1 MSDSRFPFKIIGLHV
16 LRECDE
22 RFRKVLKPDTTYFFC
37 NDYEDDGKG
46 GVKKKTN
53 CQELSPAFFSLHE
66 NVQGP
71 LVNISCI
78 VGHNGDGKSSLI
90 ELLIRT
96 INNFA
101 YFSGFRSDHPDLK
114 FIPGV
119 YSKLYFLANN
129 NICCIN
135 CNGKSVE
142 FKAEEKELA
151 YKYSKSHRTEGERI
165 RKKEILN
172 YANNL
177 FHTFVSNYSLYAY
190 NSCEYKSESLSID
203 ESESWI
209 SALFNTNYAYQT
221 PIIIAPQRKQGAI
234 NINVEYFLSAQRLS
248 ELFLDCRQGKFK
260 ISNTEQVE
268 GFAYKME
275 KQSKLWTKTI
285 KEYLLKKTLGAR
297 EIIHFNVDF
306 SKNKFSLDFTNENV
320 LISNYEFWGSF
331 DRGFFDSN
339 LLDLA
344 RNLINKEVKEN
355 VTSTN
360 TDFGQYLKKIK
371 AHVQKKQVQS
381 LDPDSNIQDMIAQGG
396 DELTFLQFQRIYLV
410 YEIMARWIKELRINN
425 NEIFPLTF
433 TTDNPINHALWYL
446 TYKTIKVIESY
457 PDYFAVGISDF
468 EIPQH
473 FFHNEVHENN
483 INNWFD
489 VLDDDIKINQSHLT
503 LKIRQTL
510 YFIENLNSLPLLKQT
525 QDNFN
530 NVKINISSYGY
541 DYYLTCEQYYDSIKQ
556 VRDVANAIPPP
567 IFEKDY
573 LISHKGK
580 SLYLLSGM
588 SSGERQLLNSA
599 SSIVYYL
606 KNIAHSYSTPI
617 KLAYRNV
624 NVVLE
629 EVELYFHP
637 EYQRRFV
644 KYLLEQIENA
654 HLPAKMSINLIFVT
668 HSPFIL
674 SDIPRQNVL
683 FLKDGSPDRS
693 MQEDTF
699 GANIHTLLQN
709 GFFLNSVP
717 IGAFA
722 KEKISQMFALLN
734 QSSDISED
742 SLNRLEKEI
751 PLVSEPLLRNQL
763 MHLFTTRKKFKCDD
777 FKETIAALEKR
788 IQILE
793 ERLHDKN

>member
-1 MSDSRFPFKIIGLHV
+1 MS
-16 LRECDE
+16 ECDE

-37 NDYEDDGKG
+37 NDYEDDDNG
-46 GVKKKTN
+46 GVRRKAN
-53 CQELSPAFFSLHE
+53 CQELFSTFFSIHE
-66 NVQGP
+66 NNNNP
-71 LVNISCI
+71 LVNVSCV

-90 ELLIRT
+90 ELIIRV

-101 YFSGFRSDHPDLK
+101 YLSGFLSDLPDLK
-114 FIPGV
+114 FIPGI

-135 CNGKSVE
+135 CYGKSVE
-142 FKAEEKELA
+142 LKAGEKKLD
-151 YKYSKSHRTEGERI
+151 YKYSKKHRTEGERS
-165 RKKEILN
+165 KKKKILN
-172 YANNL
+172 YVDNI
-177 FHTFVSNYSLYAY
+177 FHTFVNNYSLYAY

-203 ESESWI
+203 ESDSWI

-248 ELFLDCRQGKFK
+248 ELFLDCKQGKFK
-260 ISNTEQVE
+260 ISDTEQVE
-268 GFAYKME
+268 GFAYRME

-285 KEYLLKKTLGAR
+285 KEYLLKKSLGAR
-297 EIIHFNVDF
+297 EIIHFNVDI
-306 SKNKFSLDFTNENV
+306 SENKFSLDFTKKDV
-320 LISNYEFWGSF
+320 LESNLKFWKSF
-331 DRGFFDSN
+331 DPVFFDSN

-344 RNLINKEVKEN
+344 RQLISKEGKEN
-355 VTSTN
+355 ILSTN
-360 TDFGQYLKKIK
+360 TDFRLYLKKII
-371 AHVQKKQVQS
+371 AHVQKKHEQS
-381 LDPDSNIQDMIAQGG
+381 SVPANNIQNMIAKGG
-396 DELTFLQFQRIYLV
+396 GELTFLQFQRIYLV
-410 YEIMARWIKELRINN
+410 YEIMVRWMKELRIDNSL
-425 NEIFPLTF
+425 IFPLTF
-433 TTDNPINHALWYL
+433 KTDNPINHALWYL

-457 PDYFAVGISDF
+457 PDYFAGGIADY

-473 FFHNEVHENN
+473 FFHNDVHENN
-483 INNWFD
+483 INKWFD
-489 VLDDDIKINQSHLT
+489 ILDDDIKINQSHLT

-510 YFIENLNSLPLLKQT
+510 FFIENHDSLPLLKQT
-525 QDNFN
+525 RDNFN
-530 NVKINISSYGY
+530 NVKIDISSYGY
-541 DYYLTCEQYYDSIKQ
+541 DYYLDCEQYYDSIKQ
-556 VRDVANAIPPP
+556 LRDISNAIPPP
-567 IFEKDY
+567 IFDKDY
-573 LISHKGK
+573 LISHKGS
-580 SLYLLSGM
+580 SLYRLSRM

-606 KNIAHSYSTPI
+606 KNLAHSYSTPI

-654 HLPAKMSINLIFVT
+654 HLPAKMSINLMFVT

-734 QSSDISED
+734 QSDDISEV

-751 PLVSEPLLRNQL
+751 PLVSEPLLRSQL
-763 MHLFTTRKKFKCDD
+763 MRLFTMRKKYKCGD
-777 FKETIAALEKR
+777 FEETIAALEKR

-793 ERLHDKN
+793 ERLHDKD